1 MAPPSSK
8 LPIRRARSRWWWAAE
23 LGAQIVHSV
32 AAHRE
37 THYDL
42 RTPMNMLG
50 GVRLWIAKV
59 PAAATGTHSVC
70 GDQTSAD
77 RLPRPALGNPDRAA
91 RSPGRLERAA
101 RCDPEQVVPEGEQPF
116 GAKCRFPWPEPVSDS
131 GLSGARVQARPFSVS
146 TICRARVPRVWASL
160 HVALGTE
167 FVHELR
173 RGLPGHVQV

>member
-91 RSPGRLERAA
+91 RSPGRSERAA
-101 RCDPEQVVPEGEQPF
+101 RCDPERVVPEGEQPF
-116 GAKCRFPWPEPVSDS
+116 GAKCRFPWPERVSDS
-131 GLSGARVQARPFSVS
+131 GLSGPGAGPALLSEHDLPRARPAGVGV
-146 TICRARVPRVWASL
+146 APRSPW
-160 HVALGTE
+160 H
-167 FVHELR
+167 
-173 RGLPGHVQV
+173 